1 MQKKTKRPIPLV
13 SIFVVVAVIVGFVG
27 YRNGWDFDYRH
38 YGILL
43 ILFFVLTLF
52 DRQRE
57 KRRMAEALLKG
68 DYEYA
73 LSVYERELPKISKK
87 KPQVLENMKLNM
99 GICYLNKGEVQQAE
113 EHLKDLELEHMEA
126 PQKALRDVYL
136 AQAFLLQEKQPARA
150 MKLLMNAK
158 AGFYLKG
165 SESILA
171 FASASL
177 NQFADAKDWIE
188 QAKVNAETDQIE
200 GFKGYLSPDYRLER
214 MLYQFYIGAAYHQ
227 MNELDARNE
236 WWAKLENPAY
246 ENVFSKTAEAWKAE
260 S

>member
-1 MQKKTKRPIPLV
+1 MQKKVKRPIPLV
-13 SIFVVVAVIVGFVG
+13 SIFVAVAVLVGIVG
-27 YRNGWDFDYRH
+27 YRNGWEFDYRH

-43 ILFFVLTLF
+43 ILFFVLTLI

-57 KRRMAEALLKG
+57 KRKMAEALLKG

-73 LSVYERELPKISKK
+73 LAVYERELPKISKK
-87 KPQVLENMKLNM
+87 KPQVIENMKLNM
-99 GICYLNKGEVQQAE
+99 GICYLNKGDVKEAE
-113 EHLKDLELEHMEA
+113 DALKELNAEHMEA

-136 AQAFLLQEKQPARA
+136 AQVFLLQDKQPARA
-150 MKLLMNAK
+150 MKLLMDAK

-165 SESILA
+165 SEAILA

-177 NQFADAKDWIE
+177 NQFEDAKDWID
-188 QAKVNAETDQIE
+188 QAKENAEHDKID

-214 MLYQFYIGAAYHQ
+214 MLYQFYIGAAYHR
-227 MNELDARNE
+227 MNDKESRDA

-246 ENVFSKTAEAWKAE
+246 ENVFSKTALVWKAE
-260 S
+260 V